1 MVNWGVI
8 GCGGI
13 AYRRT
18 IPEGITKAK
27 NARLVAVMDIDKNKA
42 REVGERFKVKYTTE
56 IEDIL
61 KDKDI
66 DAVYIATPVYLH
78 KDQIIQSALARKHI
92 LCEKP
97 LTLNSKEA
105 EFVIDICKKN
115 NVKLGVGYMMRFHSL
130 HQKAREMVKNRELG
144 DIVFARA
151 QLSCWYPP
159 IPGAWR
165 QDPKLG
171 GGGAL
176 IDMGSHCLDLLE
188 YILDS
193 KIETVSCFADNVIHK
208 YKSEDSSLVTVRFK
222 NKAHGIIDS
231 YFNIPDNSS
240 KNRLEI
246 YGTKGSLLAEGT
258 IGQSSDGE
266 MIAYLEETPKGY
278 DASQIREIKGGIKI
292 EVPFVNIYQAEIEAF
307 SSAIEED
314 KEPPVS
320 GEIGLWNLKVI
331 EACYESSKNKS
342 QIILERGESNV

>member
-27 NARLVAVMDIDKNKA
+27 NARLVAVMDIDEGKA
-42 REVGERFKVKYTTE
+42 REVGEKFGVEYSTDVK
-56 IEDIL
+56 DIL
-61 KDKDI
+61 NNDCI
-66 DAVYIATPVYLH
+66 QAVYIATPVYLH
-78 KDQIIQSALARKHI
+78 KDQIIQSALAGKHI

-105 EFVIDICKKN
+105 EYAIEVCKKHK
-115 NVKLGVGYMMRFHSL
+115 VKLGVGYMMRFHSL
-130 HQKAREMVKNRELG
+130 HQKAKEMIKNGELG

-188 YILDS
+188 YILDTG
-193 KIETVSCFADNVIHK
+193 IETVSCFADSVIHN
-208 YKSEDSSLVTVRFK
+208 YKSEDSSLVMVRFE
-222 NKAHGIIDS
+222 NKAHGIVDS

-266 MIAYLEETPKGY
+266 MIAYLEAPKGY
-278 DASQIREIKGGIKI
+278 DASQIREIRGGIKI
-292 EVPFVNIYQAEIEAF
+292 DVPFVNIYQAEIEAF

-314 KEPPVS
+314 REPPVS
-320 GEIGLWNLKVI
+320 GEIGLWSLKVI
-331 EACYESSKNKS
+331 EACYESSRSKS
-342 QIILERGESNV
+342 QITLERGE

>member
-1 MVNWGVI
+1 MINWGVI

-18 IPEGITKAK
+18 IPEGISKAR
-27 NARLVAVMDIDKNKA
+27 NAKLISVMDIDKNKA
-42 REVGERFKVKYTTE
+42 MEVGKKFGVEYYTT

-61 KDKDI
+61 SDTRI
-66 DAVYIATPVYLH
+66 QAVYIATPVYLH
-78 KDQIIQSALARKHI
+78 KDQIIKSALAGKHI

-97 LTLNSKEA
+97 LALNSKEA
-105 EFVIDICKKN
+105 KDAIEVCKKN

-130 HQKAREMVKNRELG
+130 HNKAKEMIKNGNLG
-144 DIVFARA
+144 EIVFARA

-159 IPGAWR
+159 IPRAWR

-171 GGGAL
+171 GGGSL

-188 YILDS
+188 YILDTE
-193 KIETVSCFADNVIHK
+193 IETVSCFTDNVIHK
-208 YKSEDSSLVTVRFK
+208 YKSEDSSVVIVRFK
-222 NKAHGIIDS
+222 NKAHGVIDS

-258 IGQSSDGE
+258 IGQSSYGE
-266 MIAYLEETPKGY
+266 MIAFLEDSKDY
-278 DASQIREIKGGIKI
+278 DASQVREIVNGIKI
-292 EVPFVNIYQAEIEAF
+292 EAQSVNIYEAEIEAF

-314 KEPPVS
+314 KEPPVP
-320 GEIGLWNLKVI
+320 GEVGLWNLKVI
-331 EACYESSKNKS
+331 EACYESSKSKS
-342 QIILERGESNV
+342 QITLRKE

>member
-18 IPEGITKAK
+18 IPEGFINAK
-27 NARLVAVMDIDKNKA
+27 NARLISVMDIDSNKA
-42 REVGERFKVKYTTE
+42 KEVGERFGVEYSTN

-61 KDKDI
+61 SDSRI
-66 DAVYIATPVYLH
+66 QAVYIATPVYLH
-78 KDQIIQSALARKHI
+78 KEQIIRSSLAGKHI

-97 LTLNSKEA
+97 LALNSKDA
-105 EFVIDICKKN
+105 ESSIEICKENK
-115 NVKLGVGYMMRFHSL
+115 VKLGVGYMMRFHSL
-130 HQKAREMVKNRELG
+130 HNKAREMIKNGELG
-144 DIVFARA
+144 EIVFARA

-159 IPGAWR
+159 ISGAWR
-165 QDPKLG
+165 QDPTLG

-188 YILDS
+188 YILGTD
-193 KIETVSCFADNVIHK
+193 IETVSCFADNVVHN
-208 YKSEDSSLVTVRFK
+208 YKSEDSSLVMVRFK
-222 NKAHGIIDS
+222 NRAHGVIDS

-258 IGQSSDGE
+258 IGQSSFGE
-266 MIAYLEETPKGY
+266 MIAFLEKDSKGY
-278 DASQIREIKGGIKI
+278 DASQMRGIGGGIKI
-292 EVPFVNIYQAEIEAF
+292 EVPFVNIYQSEIEAF

-314 KEPPVS
+314 KEPPVP

-331 EACYESSKNKS
+331 EACYKSSRNKS
-342 QIILERGESNV
+342 QITLKRSD

>member
-13 AYRRT
+13 ASRRT
-18 IPEGITKAK
+18 IPEGLTKAK
-27 NARLVAVMDIDKNKA
+27 NARLISVMDIDKDKA
-42 REVGERFKVKYTTE
+42 KEVGERFGLEYSTD

-61 KDKDI
+61 NDSRI
-66 DAVYIATPVYLH
+66 QAVYIATPVYLH
-78 KDQIIQSALARKHI
+78 KEQVIKSAISGKHI

-97 LTLNSKEA
+97 LALNSKDA
-105 EFVIDICKKN
+105 EIAIDICKKN

-130 HQKAREMVKNRELG
+130 HKKAREMIKNGELG
-144 DIVFARA
+144 EIVFARA

-159 IPGAWR
+159 IQGAWR
-165 QDPKLG
+165 QDPTLG
-171 GGGAL
+171 GGGSL

-188 YILDS
+188 YILDTE
-193 KIETVSCFADNVIHK
+193 IETVSCFADNVIHN
-208 YKSEDSSLVTVRFK
+208 YKSEDSSVVMVRFK
-222 NKAHGIIDS
+222 NKAHGVIDS

-258 IGQSSDGE
+258 IGQSSYGE
-266 MIAYLEETPKGY
+266 MVAFLEKDSKGY
-278 DASQIREIKGGIKI
+278 DASQIREMEVGIKI

-314 KEPPVS
+314 KDPPVS
-320 GEIGLWNLKVI
+320 GEIGLWSLRVI
-331 EACYESSKNKS
+331 EACYESSKNKV
-342 QIILERGESNV
+342 QITLRRE

>member
-27 NARLVAVMDIDKNKA
+27 NTRLVMVMDIDENKA
-42 REVGERFKVKYTTE
+42 REVGEKFGVEYSTDIK
-56 IEDIL
+56 DIL
-61 KDKDI
+61 SDNRI
-66 DAVYIATPVYLH
+66 QAVYIATPVYLH
-78 KDQIIQSALARKHI
+78 KDQIIQSALVGKHI

-97 LTLNSKEA
+97 LTLNSEEA
-105 EFVIDICKKN
+105 EYAIEACKKHK
-115 NVKLGVGYMMRFHSL
+115 VKLGVGYMMRFHSL
-130 HQKAREMVKNRELG
+130 HQKAKEMIKSGELG
-144 DIVFARA
+144 DVVFARA

-159 IPGAWR
+159 ISGAWR

-188 YILDS
+188 YILDT
-193 KIETVSCFADNVIHK
+193 KIETVSCFADNVIHS
-208 YKSEDSSLVTVRFK
+208 YKSEDSSLVMVRFK
-222 NKAHGIIDS
+222 NRAHGIIDS

-266 MIAYLEETPKGY
+266 MIAYLEKAPGGY
-278 DASQIREIKGGIKI
+278 DASQVREIRGGIKI

-314 KEPPVS
+314 REPPVS
-320 GEIGLWNLKVI
+320 GEIGLWSLKVI
-331 EACYESSKNKS
+331 EACYDSSRSKS
-342 QIILERGESNV
+342 QITLERGE